1 MPIRSHH
8 TQDAAEVQ
16 STQLV
21 ADSWSTE
28 VVPRLPAT
36 LDQQARD
43 LNAFRRTRALSCP
56 SDLLRAILAYVLD
69 NLSFRALGAWAVLIG
84 LADISDTAWRKRLR
98 TCSPWL
104 LWLLS
109 ELLAASVATAPDL
122 LDRRRRLL
130 LIDATR
136 LRQVGGTGDD
146 WRVHLAYDLFAG
158 RMGQVRVTNRKGAE
172 KLSHFELQPFDIAV
186 GDNGYGYRKQLAS
199 ARARLA
205 DVVLRVCLATF
216 PLEQED
222 GHVFDAAAWVL
233 KQHAQVAEWQGWC
246 RSDGKRYKVRLIASK
261 LPADKVAAVRKRK
274 QRKAQKAG
282 RKLSSQTLQLA
293 QWLLLITTL
302 EASWSASEVLRL
314 YRARWQVELLFK
326 RLKQQL
332 RVADLRCQRADPLE
346 ASVRALLVAW
356 ALQEQVAAELRA
368 DLPCGSRDPHQ
379 GASSWLLVGLSVQT
393 LREQVRGRWT
403 LARLRACLPR
413 LVRFLVSSPR
423 KRRQQE
429 AEVRA
434 WLQARL
440 RLVAPLAQAI

>member
-1 MPIRSHH
+1 MPVRSHH

-69 NLSFRALGAWAVLIG
+69 NLSFRALGGWAVLIG
-84 LADISDTAWRKRLR
+84 LADISDTAWRKRMR

-122 LDRRRRLL
+122 RDRRRRVL

-136 LRQVGGTGDD
+136 LRQIGGTGDD
-146 WRVHLAYDLFAG
+146 WRVHLAYDLSAG
-158 RMGQVRVTNRKGAE
+158 RMHQVHVTDRKGAE
-172 KLSHFELQPFDIAV
+172 KLTHFALQPGDIVV
-186 GDNGYGYRKQLAS
+186 GDSGYGYRKQVAS
-199 ARARLA
+199 AQAQQA
-205 DVVLRVCLATF
+205 DVVLRVCLATC
-216 PLEQED
+216 PLEQEA
-222 GHVFDAAAWVL
+222 GQAFDAAAWVR
-233 KQHAQVAEWQGWC
+233 KQHASVAEWQGWC
-246 RSDGKRYKVRLIASK
+246 QHDGKRYRVRLIASK

-293 QWLLLITTL
+293 QWLVLITTL

-314 YRARWQVELLFK
+314 YRARWQIELVFK
-326 RLKQQL
+326 RLKQVL
-332 RVADLRCQRADPLE
+332 RVADLRCHERAAVE
-346 ASVRALLVAW
+346 ATVRALLVAW
-356 ALQEQVAAELRA
+356 ALQEQVAGELRA
-368 DLPCGSRDPHQ
+368 ELPCGSRDSHQ
-379 GASSWLLVGLSVQT
+379 AASSWLLVGLSVQT
-393 LREQVRGRWT
+393 LREQVRGTWT
-403 LARLRACLPR
+403 LARVRACLPR

-429 AEVRA
+429 AEVRS
-434 WLQARL
+434 WLQERERL
-440 RLVAPLAQAI
+440 AAPLPPVI

>member
-1 MPIRSHH
+1 MPVRSHH
-8 TQDAAEVQ
+8 IQDAAAVQ
-16 STQLV
+16 PTQLV
-21 ADSWSTE
+21 ADIWSTE
-28 VVPRLPAT
+28 VVPRLPAR

-69 NLSFRALGAWAVLIG
+69 DLSFRALGGWAVLIG

-98 TCSPWL
+98 MCSPWL

-109 ELLAASVATAPDL
+109 ELLAASVATAPDVL
-122 LDRRRRLL
+122 EPRRRVL

-136 LRQVGGTGDD
+136 LRQIGGTGDD
-146 WRVHLAYDLFAG
+146 WRVHLAYDLWAG
-158 RMGQVRVTNRKGAE
+158 RMAQVRLTNRKGAE
-172 KLSHFELQPFDIAV
+172 KLAHFALQPRDIAV
-186 GDNGYGYRKQLAS
+186 GDSGYGYRKQLAC

-222 GHVFDAAAWVL
+222 GQVFDAAAWVL
-233 KQHAQVAEWQGWC
+233 KQHAQVVEWQGWC

-274 QRKAQKAG
+274 RRKAQRAG
-282 RKLSSQTLQLA
+282 RTITSQTLQLA
-293 QWLLLITTL
+293 GWLLLITTL
-302 EASWSASEVLRL
+302 DASWSASDVLRL
-314 YRARWQVELLFK
+314 YQARWQIELVFK
-326 RLKQQL
+326 RIKQHL
-332 RVADLRCQRADPLE
+332 RVADLRCRRADALE

-368 DLPCGSRDPHQ
+368 DLPSGSANPRTP
-379 GASSWLLVGLSVQT
+379 ASSWLLVGLSVQT
-393 LREQVRGRWT
+393 LRAQVRGTWA
-403 LARLRACLPR
+403 LSRLRDCLPR
-413 LVRFLVSSPR
+413 LVRFLVSSRR

-429 AEVRA
+429 ADVRA
-434 WLQARL
+434 WLQERL
-440 RLVAPLAQAI
+440 RLVAPLLQAI

>member
-1 MPIRSHH
+1 
-8 TQDAAEVQ
+8 
-16 STQLV
+16 
-21 ADSWSTE
+21 
-28 VVPRLPAT
+28 LPAT

-98 TCSPWL
+98 KCSPWL

-109 ELLAASVATAPDL
+109 ELLVAAVATAPDL
-122 LDRRRRLL
+122 LDRRRRVL

-136 LRQVGGTGDD
+136 LRQIGGTGDD
-146 WRVHLAYDLFAG
+146 WRVHLAYDLLAG
-158 RMGQVRVTNRKGAE
+158 RMQQVRVTTHKGAE

-186 GDNGYGYRKQLAS
+186 GDNGYGYRKQLAA
-199 ARARLA
+199 ARASLA
-205 DVVLRVCLATF
+205 DVVLRVTLATF

-222 GHVFDAAAWVL
+222 GQVFDAAAWVL
-233 KQHAQVAEWQGWC
+233 EQHAQVAEWQGWC
-246 RSDGKRYKVRLIASK
+246 RLEGKRYTVRLIASK

-274 QRKAQKAG
+274 KRKAQKAG
-282 RKLSSQTLQLA
+282 RKISSQTLQLA

-302 EASWSASEVLRL
+302 EASWSASDVLRL

-326 RLKQQL
+326 RLKQHL
-332 RVADLRCQRADPLE
+332 RVADLRCQAADALE

-356 ALQEQVAAELRA
+356 ALQEQVAGELRA
-368 DLPCGSRDPHQ
+368 ALPSGNDDPRQ
-379 GASSWLLVGLSVQT
+379 AASSWLLVGLSVQT
-393 LREQVRGRWT
+393 LREQVRGSWT

-434 WLQARL
+434 WLQERL
-440 RLVAPLAQAI
+440 RLVAPSAQAI

>member
-1 MPIRSHH
+1 MPVHSHH
-8 TQDAAEVQ
+8 TQSAADTQFSHLFDDAWQ
-16 STQLV
+16 S
-21 ADSWSTE
+21 E
-28 VVPRLPAT
+28 VVPRLPAS
-36 LDQQARD
+36 LAEQAHCLKAFQRTRG
-43 LNAFRRTRALSCP
+43 LNAP
-56 SDLLRAILAYVLD
+56 SDLLRALLAYVLD
-69 NLSFRALGAWAVLIG
+69 NLSFRALGAWALLLG

-98 TCSPWL
+98 KCSPWL

-122 LDRRRRLL
+122 LERKRRVL

-136 LRQVGGTGDD
+136 LRQIGGTGDD
-146 WRVHLAYDLFAG
+146 WRVHLAYDLLAG
-158 RMGQVRVTNRKGAE
+158 RMAQVRLTNRKGAE
-172 KLSHFELQPFDIAV
+172 KLAHFELQPFDIAV
-186 GDNGYGYRKQLAS
+186 GDSGYGYRKQLAY
-199 ARARLA
+199 ARSRLA
-205 DVVLRVCLATF
+205 DVVLRVCLTTF

-222 GHVFDAAAWVL
+222 GQVFDAAAWVL

-246 RSDGKRYKVRLIASK
+246 RLEGKRYKVRLIASK

-274 QRKAQKAG
+274 KRKAQKAG
-282 RKLSSQTLQLA
+282 RKISSQTLQLA

-302 EASWSASEVLRL
+302 EASWSASDVLRL

-332 RVADLRCQRADPLE
+332 RVADLRCQRADALE

-356 ALQEQVAAELRA
+356 ALQEQLAGELRPA
-368 DLPCGSRDPHQ
+368 LPCGSRDPQ
-379 GASSWLLVGLSVQT
+379 APPSSWLLVGLSVQT
-393 LREQVRGRWT
+393 LREQVRGSWT
-403 LARLRACLPR
+403 LARVRACLPR

-434 WLQARL
+434 WLQERL
-440 RLVAPLAQAI
+440 RLVAPLEQAI

>member
-1 MPIRSHH
+1 MPVRSHH

-21 ADSWSTE
+21 ADTWSTE

-43 LNAFRRTRALSCP
+43 LNAFQRTRALSCP

-69 NLSFRALGAWAVLIG
+69 NLSFRALGAWAVLVG
-84 LADISDTAWRKRLR
+84 LADISDTAWRNRLR
-98 TCSPWL
+98 KCSPWL

-122 LDRRRRLL
+122 LDRRRRVL

-136 LRQVGGTGDD
+136 LRQIGGTGDD
-146 WRVHLAYDLFAG
+146 WRVHLAYDLLAG

-172 KLSHFELQPFDIAV
+172 KLSHFELQAGDIAV
-186 GDNGYGYRKQLAS
+186 GDSGYGYRKQLAC

-205 DVVLRVCLATF
+205 DVVLRICLTTF

-222 GHVFDAAAWVL
+222 GQVFDAAGWVL

-246 RSDGKRYKVRLIASK
+246 RLEGKRYKVRVIASK

-274 QRKAQKAG
+274 KRKAQKAG

-293 QWLLLITTL
+293 EWLLLITTL
-302 EASWSASEVLRL
+302 ETSWSASEVLRL
-314 YRARWQVELLFK
+314 YRARWQVELVFK

-332 RVADLRCQRADPLE
+332 RVADLRCQRADALE

-356 ALQEQVAAELRA
+356 ALQEQVATEVRA

-379 GASSWLLVGLSVQT
+379 AASSWLLVGLSVQT

-403 LARLRACLPR
+403 LARVRACLPR
-413 LVRFLVSSPR
+413 LLRFLVSSPR

-434 WLQARL
+434 WLHERL

>member
-1 MPIRSHH
+1 MPVHSHH

-69 NLSFRALGAWAVLIG
+69 NLSFRALGGWAVLIG

-98 TCSPWL
+98 KCSPWL

-122 LDRRRRLL
+122 LDRRRRVL

-136 LRQVGGTGDD
+136 LRQIGGTGDD
-146 WRVHLAYDLFAG
+146 WRVHLAYDLLAG

-186 GDNGYGYRKQLAS
+186 GDSGYGYRKQLAC

-222 GHVFDAAAWVL
+222 GQLFDAAAWVL

-274 QRKAQKAG
+274 KRKAQKAG
-282 RKLSSQTLQLA
+282 RTISSQTLQLA
-293 QWLLLITTL
+293 QWLVLITTL
-302 EASWSASEVLRL
+302 EASWSASDVLRL

-326 RLKQQL
+326 RLKQHL
-332 RVADLRCQRADPLE
+332 RVADLRCHAAEALE

-356 ALQEQVAAELRA
+356 ALQEQLAAEVRA
-368 DLPCGSRDPHQ
+368 DLPCGSDDPRAP
-379 GASSWLLVGLSVQT
+379 ASSWLLVGLSVQT
-393 LREQVRGRWT
+393 LREQVRGTWT

-434 WLQARL
+434 WLHERL
-440 RLVAPLAQAI
+440 RLVAPLAQVI